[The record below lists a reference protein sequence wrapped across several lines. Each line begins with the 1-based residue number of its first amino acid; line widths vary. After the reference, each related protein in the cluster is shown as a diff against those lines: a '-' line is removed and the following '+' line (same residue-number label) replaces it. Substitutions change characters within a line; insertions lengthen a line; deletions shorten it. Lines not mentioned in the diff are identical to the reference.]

1 MESTN
6 SSQDRERSPAG
17 HNTTRAPELF
27 DAQAAAFEQRAGLP
41 AAYCESIASAVLEIG
56 EMRPGDAIIEV
67 GPGTGQIG
75 QWFVREDVRYVGLDL
90 SAGML
95 GEFRRRLSD
104 QAGLR
109 AIIRADAN
117 SGWPVMSGTARTI
130 FSSRAIHLLDHEHVA
145 SEVFRVADASGG
157 ATLIIGR
164 VEREQE
170 STRALMAREMNDRL
184 RRHGIEGRGGAGQK
198 RRLFDALQRRGAQR
212 LEPVVVAR
220 WKVSACPRQSI
231 NSWRS
236 LSSLGGVR
244 VADAVRD
251 QILTELEDW
260 ATRMFGGLDRQLE
273 SEETYVL
280 SPLRIR
286 PAQAT

>member
-1 MESTN
+1 
-6 SSQDRERSPAG
+6 
-17 HNTTRAPELF
+17 
-27 DAQAAAFEQRAGLP
+27 
-41 AAYCESIASAVLEIG
+41 
-56 EMRPGDAIIEV
+56 
-67 GPGTGQIG
+67 
-75 QWFVREDVRYVGLDL
+75 
-90 SAGML
+90 ML
-95 GEFRRRLSD
+95 GEFRGRLSNK
-104 QAGLR
+104 AGLR

-117 SGWPVMSGTARTI
+117 LGWPVMSGAARAI

-145 SEVFRVADASGG
+145 SEVTRVAEGFGG

-170 STRALMAREMNDRL
+170 STRALMAREMNERL

-198 RRLFDALQRRGAQR
+198 RKLFDALQRRGAQR

-220 WKVSACPRQSI
+220 WTVSACPRGSI

-244 VADAVRD
+244 VADALRD

-260 ATRMFGGLDRQLE
+260 ANDRFGGLDQELE

-280 SPLRIR
+280 TPLRI
-286 PAQAT
+286 P

>member
-6 SSQDRERSPAG
+6 SPQERERSPASR
-17 HNTTRAPELF
+17 HPTRAPELF
-27 DAQAAAFEQRAGLP
+27 DGQAAAFEQRAGLP
-41 AAYCESIASAVLEIG
+41 THYCESIASAVLEIA
-56 EMRPGDAIIEV
+56 EMRPGDTIIEV

-75 QWFVREDVRYVGLDL
+75 QWLAREDVRYVGLDL

-95 GEFRRRLSD
+95 NEFHRRLSNE
-104 QAGLR
+104 AGLC

-117 SGWPVMSGTARTI
+117 QGWPVMSGAARAI

-145 SEVFRVADASGG
+145 SEVTRVADGLGG

-164 VEREQE
+164 VERDQE
-170 STRALMAREMNDRL
+170 STRALMAREMNERL

-198 RRLFDALQRRGAQR
+198 RKLFDALQRRGAEM

-220 WKVSACPRQSI
+220 WKVFACPRQSI

-236 LSSLGGVR
+236 LASLGGMP
-244 VADAVRD
+244 VADDVRD
-251 QILTELEDW
+251 QILSELEDW
-260 ATRMFGGLDRQLE
+260 ARGVFGGLDQQIE

-280 SPLRIR
+280 SPLRIH

>member
-1 MESTN
+1 MELTN

-17 HNTTRAPELF
+17 DNATRAPELF

-41 AAYCESIASAVLEIG
+41 TADCESIANAVLAIG
-56 EMRPGDAIIEV
+56 EMRPGDTIIEV

-75 QWFVREDVRYVGLDL
+75 QWLVREDVRYVGLDL

-95 GEFRRRLSD
+95 NEFRRRLSD
-104 QAGLR
+104 QTGLR

-117 SGWPVMSGTARTI
+117 SVWPVMSGAARAI

-145 SEVFRVADASGG
+145 SEIFRVAGLDGG
-157 ATLIIGR
+157 ATLVIGR

-170 STRALMAREMNDRL
+170 STRALMAREMNERL

-198 RRLFDALQRRGAQR
+198 RKLFDALQRRGAQR

-236 LSSLGGVR
+236 LASLGGVR
-244 VADAVRD
+244 VADGVRD

-260 ATRMFGGLDRQLE
+260 ANAVFGGLDQQLE
-273 SEETYVL
+273 AEETYVL
-280 SPLRIR
+280 TPLRIR
-286 PAQAT
+286 SAQAT

>member
-1 MESTN
+1 MELNN
-6 SSQDRERSPAG
+6 SSQDPEHSPAG
-17 HNTTRAPELF
+17 HNATRAPELF

-41 AAYCESIASAVLEIG
+41 LEYCELIASAVLEIS
-56 EMRPGDAIIEV
+56 EVRPGDTIIEV

-75 QWFVREDVRYVGLDL
+75 QWLLREEVRYVGLDL

-95 GEFRRRLSD
+95 NEFRRRLSD
-104 QAGLR
+104 EAGLR

-117 SGWPVMSGTARTI
+117 QRWPVMSGAARAI

-145 SEVFRVADASGG
+145 SEVTRVADVLGG

-170 STRALMAREMNDRL
+170 SIRALMAREMNERL
-184 RRHGIEGRGGAGQK
+184 RRHGIEGRGGAGRK
-198 RRLFDALQRRGAQR
+198 RKLFDALQRRGAEM

-220 WKVSACPRQSI
+220 WKVSACPRGSI

-236 LSSLGGVR
+236 LASLGGVR

-251 QILTELEDW
+251 RILTELEDW
-260 ATRMFGGLDRQLE
+260 AKSMFGGLDQEIE

-280 SPLRIR
+280 NPLRIR
-286 PAQAT
+286 PAQAA

>member
-6 SSQDRERSPAG
+6 SSQDRERSPASR
-17 HNTTRAPELF
+17 NNTRAPELF
-27 DAQAAAFEQRAGLP
+27 DAQAAMFEQRAGLP
-41 AAYCESIASAVLEIG
+41 TDYCESIASAVLEIA
-56 EMRPGDAIIEV
+56 EIRPGDTIIEV

-75 QWFVREDVRYVGLDL
+75 QWLAREDIRYVGLDL

-95 GEFRRRLSD
+95 DEFHRRLSNA
-104 QAGLR
+104 AGLR

-117 SGWPVMSGTARTI
+117 QSWPVTSGAARAI

-145 SEVFRVADASGG
+145 SEVTRVADRLGG

-170 STRALMAREMNDRL
+170 STRALMAREMNERL

-198 RRLFDALQRRGAQR
+198 RKLFDALQRRGAER

-220 WKVSACPRQSI
+220 WKVSACPRGSI

-236 LSSLGGVR
+236 LASLGGMP
-244 VADAVRD
+244 VADDVRD

-260 ATRMFGGLDRQLE
+260 AKGVFGGLDQQLE

-280 SPLRIR
+280 SPLRIWH
-286 PAQAT
+286 A

>member
-17 HNTTRAPELF
+17 RDATRTPELF
-27 DAQAAAFEQRAGLP
+27 DAQAAVFEQRAGLP
-41 AAYCESIASAVLEIG
+41 TAYCEAIASAVLEVG
-56 EMRPGDAIIEV
+56 EMRPGDTIIEV

-75 QWFVREDVRYVGLDL
+75 QWLAREDVRYVGIDL

-95 GEFRRRLSD
+95 GEFHRRLSNA
-104 QAGLR
+104 AGLR

-117 SGWPVMSGTARTI
+117 QSWPFMSGAARAI

-145 SEVFRVADASGG
+145 SEVTRVADGLGG
-157 ATLIIGR
+157 AKLIIGR

-170 STRALMAREMNDRL
+170 STRALMAREMNERL

-198 RRLFDALQRRGAQR
+198 RKLFDALQRRGAEM
-212 LEPVVVAR
+212 LEPRVVAR

-236 LSSLGGVR
+236 LASLGGMP
-244 VADAVRD
+244 VADALRD
-251 QILTELEDW
+251 RILTELEDW
-260 ATRMFGGLDRQLE
+260 ARGVFGGLDHQLE

-286 PAQAT
+286 PTQAT